1 MYVNEVK
8 MKWKDVYNKCNNS
21 EYSQL
26 ININEPAELEANFKK
41 FFLKYKIIIMII
53 LIAFVV
59 LAFLTY
65 KFNIKTFFFFIFVFT
80 ITFFLLIYFI
90 FY

>member
-26 ININEPAELEANFKK
+26 ININEPAKLEANFKK
-41 FFLKYKIIIMII
+41 FFFKI
-53 LIAFVV
+53 
-59 LAFLTY
+59 
-65 KFNIKTFFFFIFVFT
+65 
-80 ITFFLLIYFI
+80 
-90 FY
+90 